1 TMPGVEDWM
10 ELHRPY
16 LEKAR
21 AMIVICTPGTK
32 LNEGPEDYVHQEID
46 WWLKHREVAPILIDP
61 LMEGLRFVPSQ
72 IAERYPNIQRIA
84 LVENEWRSLTET
96 AFKEKTDAIRRQIIG
111 TILPIGA
118 EIYAQELKKER
129 QRARRL
135 RLAFTVS
142 ILLLVGA
149 VIAGTYAFFQQSRA
163 EEQAVLARNAV
174 HKANYN
180 LAKVFE
186 EKALQALEDARDD
199 NDIGDYKQ
207 AWLYTAAALKQEI
220 GPDRMA
226 LSMKS
231 ANALLAPETIK
242 AAFAERWF
250 SPSANFHKSSVT
262 SVSFSPDGK
271 TLASA
276 SNYKSIRL
284 WDVESGSSLREL
296 KGHTFSVE
304 SVSFSPDGKTLA
316 SGSVDKTIRC
326 WDIPF
331 YFMFWKDGKSTKLF
345 FDFAEGVEFFWQ
357 TRREE
362 LEFKQQVKSN
372 LYHQNGYQFKFNPKF
387 YPLIKPPAPGQSKFD
402 QILEWAKV
410 QPQKGEQ

>member
-1 TMPGVEDWM
+1 VESGSNLR
-10 ELHRPY
+10 ELKGHSDAVSSVSFSPDGKMLASGAWDKSIR
-16 LEKAR
+16 LW
-21 AMIVICTPGTK
+21 
-32 LNEGPEDYVHQEID
+32 D
-46 WWLKHREVAPILIDP
+46 
-61 LMEGLRFVPSQ
+61 
-72 IAERYPNIQRIA
+72 
-84 LVENEWRSLTET
+84 VESGRSL
-96 AFKEKTDAIRRQIIG
+96 G
-111 TILPIGA
+111 
-118 EIYAQELKKER
+118 ELK
-129 QRARRL
+129 
-135 RLAFTVS
+135 
-142 ILLLVGA
+142 G
-149 VIAGTYAFFQQSRA
+149 
-163 EEQAVLARNAV
+163 
-174 HKANYN
+174 H
-180 LAKVFE
+180 
-186 EKALQALEDARDD
+186 
-199 NDIGDYKQ
+199 
-207 AWLYTAAALKQEI
+207 TAY
-220 GPDRMA
+220 
-226 LSMKS
+226 
-231 ANALLAPETIK
+231 
-242 AAFAERWF
+242 
-250 SPSANFHKSSVT
+250 VT
-262 SVSFSPDGK
+262 SVSFSPDAKMLASGAGAWDNTIRLWDVESGRSLRELKGHTAPVSSVSFSPYGK
-271 TLASA
+271 TLASGA
-276 SNYKSIRL
+276 GSEAGTLDKSIRL